1 MVPFSMKKPYV
12 LLTVAAVALGLLAFS
27 SPVNKYFEI
36 AKNLEIFAN
45 IYKELNSGYVDDL
58 DPARTMRTG
67 IDAMLNALDPFTN
80 YISES
85 EIEGYRTLSEGK
97 YKGIG
102 AQVKKIG
109 EYVTILQVYENSPA
123 LKAGLKAGD
132 RILEVDGQ
140 DARNRSTED
149 LNNIM
154 QGVPGTLI
162 RLRIQ
167 RPGENRSFPI
177 ELTREEVDIPNV
189 PYSGMVSDQVGYI
202 SLTTFTQQAGAN
214 IVKALQ
220 DLKARE
226 PGMKGLI
233 LDLRDNGGGLL
244 HEAVNICNIFLPQ
257 GELVVST
264 RGKSPEQDRS
274 YKTTMPP
281 QDLDLP
287 VVVLVNKRSA
297 SASEIVSGTLQD
309 LDRGVVMGQLTYGKG
324 LVQNTKEIGYNA
336 RLKLTTSRYYIPSG
350 RCIQALR
357 YKDGEPEH
365 IPDKERAR
373 FKTRNGREVLDGG
386 GVKPDVELP
395 APDEDA
401 LLKAFQEQDIIFEF
415 ANQYCQGKD
424 SIAAPDIFRYTDWDG
439 FVSWLKKRGF
449 SYRTASDE
457 ALATLREQAEKEN
470 LQDLLKPRIQAMET
484 DLAVHREAS
493 LARHRE
499 RILQLIELEIIGRYY
514 FDMGRKKLGLRN
526 DPEIRA
532 AVELINDQPRYRKI
546 LRK

>member
-1 MVPFSMKKPYV
+1 MKKPYV

-357 YKDGEPEH
+357 YKDGEPED

>member
-1 MVPFSMKKPYV
+1 MKKRLPF
-12 LLTVAAVALGLLAFS
+12 LLFAALILSALAFTG
-27 SPVNKYFEI
+27 PVNKYFEI
-36 AKNLEIFAN
+36 AKNLEIFSN

-67 IDAMLNALDPFTN
+67 IDAMLGALDPFTN

-154 QGVPGTLI
+154 QGVPGTLV
-162 RLRIQ
+162 RLRIS
-167 RPGENRSFPI
+167 RPGESKAFNLD
-177 ELTREEVDIPNV
+177 LTREEVDIPNV
-189 PYSGMVSDQVGYI
+189 PYSGMIADHIGYI

-214 IVKALQ
+214 ISKALQ
-220 DLKARE
+220 DLKATD
-226 PGMKGLI
+226 PQLKGLV

-244 HEAVNICNIFLPQ
+244 HEAVNICNIFIPK

-264 RGKSPEQDRS
+264 KGKSPENDRS
-274 YKTTMPP
+274 YKTTMAP
-281 QDLDLP
+281 QDQEIP

-336 RLKLTTSRYYIPSG
+336 RLKLTTAKYYIPSG

-386 GVKPDVELP
+386 GVKPDIELP
-395 APDEDA
+395 SPDEDA
-401 LLKAFQEQDIIFEF
+401 LIKALRDQDLIFDYVTE
-415 ANQYCQGKD
+415 YCLGKD
-424 SIAAPDIFRYTDWDG
+424 SLAGPDTYRFKEWDG
-439 FVSWLKKRGF
+439 FLQFLKKRKF
-449 SYRTASDE
+449 SYRTESEE
-457 ALATLREQAEKEN
+457 ALDKLKASAEKEN

-484 DLAVHREAS
+484 ELAAHRETS
-493 LARHRE
+493 LAAGRD
-499 RILQLIELEIIGRYY
+499 RIISLIESEIIGRYY
-514 FDMGRKKLGLRN
+514 FDLGRKKLGLRN

-532 AVELINDQPRYRKI
+532 AVELLGDEARYRRI
-546 LRK
+546 LKK

>member
-1 MVPFSMKKPYV
+1 MKKPYV